1 MLSANMHTV
10 GWQKKVLDRFSNEV
24 LFSASDRSSSLVGS
38 PRHHEHDLG
47 VLQLRSFVRVDA
59 WRMCC
64 EYNAPHSLAHMKIS
78 THDVRRVNVP
88 SESCRA
94 KADGMTSNAYGRILV
109 NGGEAYS
116 IG

>member
-47 VLQLRSFVRVDA
+47 VLQLRSLVRVDA

-64 EYNAPHSLAHMKIS
+64 EYKASVQMLPPRSLAHMKIS
-78 THDVRRVNVP
+78 SYDVRRMNVP

-94 KADGMTSNAYGRILV
+94 KADGMTSNAMEG
-109 NGGEAYS
+109 YS
-116 IG
+116 